1 MQLGNP
7 KPFGMTYPP
16 LLILVLSFAAHTNG
30 LPIDLRTGVPD
41 ILITRGEAK
50 SNGKGLSDEAIIG
63 IAAIFASI
71 LLFILG
77 LALAAPQ
84 TRTRISG
91 CCGQRKTPKT
101 RQKLHRR
108 WPQSRC

>member
-7 KPFGMTYPP
+7 RPVRMTYP
-16 LLILVLSFAAHTNG
+16 LLPTLLLSFAAHTNG
-30 LPIDLRTGVPD
+30 LPTDHCNGTPD
-41 ILITRGEAK
+41 TTIIIRGEATDDH
-50 SNGKGLSDEAIIG
+50 KGLSNEAIIG

-77 LALAAPQ
+77 LALAAP
-84 TRTRISG
+84 RIRIF
-91 CCGQRKTPKT
+91 GQRSTTKT

-108 WPQSRC
+108 WHRSRY